1 MKLENIEGA
10 MIYFYNS
17 KETFT
22 LGDEVARYMTLFYD
36 IKFFEDNDI
45 EVKDHTF
52 GIREKYPCLDTR
64 ESIRNVTS
72 LIMGITDEYVEMY
85 RQSLDYAKAHENV
98 YVSLFNNKDLATLN
112 YDTYILISNEFT
124 TLKCYYTIDGGWIIH
139 YDKDQYLETNN
150 KRFKKDLD
158 KLL

>member
-1 MKLENIEGA
+1 MRLDNIEGA

-22 LGDEVARYMTLFYD
+22 LGDEIARYMTLFYE
-36 IKFFEDNDI
+36 IKFFEDDRI

-52 GIREKYPCLDTR
+52 GIIENYSCLDTR
-64 ESIRNVTS
+64 ESIRDTIS
-72 LIMGITDEYVEMY
+72 LITGITDEYVEMY
-85 RQSLDYAKAHENV
+85 RQSLDYSKAHKNV
-98 YVSLFNNKDLATLN
+98 YVSLTNYKDLATMM
-112 YDTYILISNEFT
+112 YDTYIIVTNEFT
-124 TLKCYYTIDGGWIIH
+124 SLKCYYTIDGGWIIH
-139 YDKDQYLETNN
+139 YNGDQYLETNS

>member
-10 MIYFYNS
+10 MIYFYYS

-36 IKFFEDNDI
+36 IKFFENNEI
-45 EVKDHTF
+45 EVRDHTF
-52 GIREKYPCLDTR
+52 GIREKYSCLDTR
-64 ESIRNVTS
+64 ESIKDATF

-85 RQSLDYAKAHENV
+85 RQSLDYAKAHKNV
-98 YVSLFNNKDLATLN
+98 YVSLYNNKDLATLD

-139 YDKDQYLETNN
+139 YNRDQYLETNN